1 MTENVLTAIQVLKE
15 TLYQDKV
22 YTALALLR
30 QRSIADFQKMELS
43 ELRVFSQNGEDGIL
57 FDLVSALDPPH
68 FFVSIGGGDG
78 WSSNTRLWSDVFGWA
93 GVLFEADS
101 KSFAQLTVRLG
112 ERSGLKAFHEMVNPE
127 TVNELL
133 ESNGVPEEF
142 GILDIDIDGQ
152 DYWVWESL
160 SEYWR
165 PYIIICEYN
174 SLFGNERVVVEEKGH
189 DVSEMTDSWGASLRA
204 LEALGKQKGYDLVY
218 AEMAGVNA
226 FFIRTDINPGLSF
239 SKERSPNYGLR
250 GFPHPREVTHP
261 KGGYGSRPVS
271 EL

>member
-1 MTENVLTAIQVLKE
+1 MAEDVLKAIQVLKE

-22 YTALALLR
+22 YTALAILR
-30 QRSIADFQKMELS
+30 ERSAPDFRKVALS

-57 FDLVSALDPPH
+57 YDLVSVLDPPQ

-78 WSSNTRLWSDVFGWA
+78 WSSNTRLWSDVFGWG
-93 GVLFEADS
+93 GVAFEADS
-101 KSFAQLTVRLG
+101 ESFAQLSLRLG
-112 ERSGLKAFHEMVNPE
+112 QRSRLRASHDMVTPE

-160 SEYWR
+160 SERWR
-165 PYIIICEYN
+165 PHIVVCEYN
-174 SLFGNERVVVEEKGH
+174 SLFGNERLEVERKSH
-189 DVSEMTDSWGASLRA
+189 DVSEMSETWGASLRA
-204 LEALGKQKGYDLVY
+204 LEALGKKKGYDLVY

-226 FFIRTDINPGLSF
+226 FFIRTDLNPGMSF
-239 SKERSPNYGLR
+239 SKERTPNYGLR
-250 GFPHPREVTHP
+250 GLPHPIEVTHP
-261 KGGYGSRPVS
+261 NGGTQVRP
-271 EL
+271 LAQL